1 MKFSF
6 TGKLRLI
13 IMVLF
18 LISMVQGII
27 VLHLV
32 ITGQD
37 MHQVRLD
44 IQNTIYIT
52 LFMQFLVTIILV
64 FYIPVFLHKAFMD
77 IHVILKDIAQGM
89 YSMEIDLPTYESMVD
104 KEIFAVIKSISHTL
118 RSVKNFD
125 KLKKDK
131 IVEHHNRII
140 SILNLAENGFIIV
153 DVEGN
158 IVYINDKLTDI
169 FPNLSEGVNITET
182 NFTPEI
188 ENSIKKFILPIL
200 KSKSSIDNQQY
211 FMPTLKRHIGLTC
224 GIVRDS
230 YGGVKGTVVAVTNL
244 EAKKKVEKKDNED

>member
-1 MKFSF
+1 MKLSF

-64 FYIPVFLHKAFMD
+64 FYIPVFLHKAFGD

-89 YSMEIDLPTYESMVD
+89 YSLEIDLPTYENMVD
-104 KEIFAVIKSISHTL
+104 KEIFAVIKSISDTL

-140 SILNLAENGFIIV
+140 SILNLAENGFLIL

-158 IVYINDKLTDI
+158 IVYINDKVTDI
-169 FPNLSEGVNITET
+169 FPNLNEGVNITET
-182 NFTPEI
+182 NFAPEI

-200 KSKSSIDNQQY
+200 KNRSSVDNQQY
-211 FMPTLKRHIGLTC
+211 FMPTLKRHIGLNC

-230 YGGVKGTVVAVTNL
+230 YGGVKGTVIAVTNL
-244 EAKKKVEKKDNED
+244 ETKKKVEKKDNED

>member
-1 MKFSF
+1 MKLSF

-18 LISMVQGII
+18 LISMLQGII

-37 MHQVRLD
+37 MLQVRLD

-64 FYIPVFLHKAFMD
+64 FYIPVFLHKAFGD

-89 YSMEIDLPTYESMVD
+89 YSLEIDLPTYERKVD
-104 KEIFAVIKSISHTL
+104 KEIFAVVKSITETL

-140 SILNLAENGFIIV
+140 SILNLAENGFIIL

-158 IVYINDKLTDI
+158 IVYINDKVTNI
-169 FPNLSEGVNITET
+169 FPNLNEGINITET
-182 NFTPEI
+182 NFAPEI

-200 KSKSSIDNQQY
+200 KNRSSVDNQQY
-211 FMPTLKRHIGLTC
+211 FMPTLKRHIGLGC

-230 YGGVKGTVVAVTNL
+230 YGGVKGTVVAITNL
-244 EAKKKVEKKDNED
+244 ETKKKVEKKDNED

>member
-1 MKFSF
+1 MKLSF

-18 LISMVQGII
+18 LISMMQGII

-89 YSMEIDLPTYESMVD
+89 YSLEIDLPTYENMVD
-104 KEIFAVIKSISHTL
+104 KEIFAVIKSISDTL
-118 RSVKNFD
+118 RSVKKFD

-140 SILNLAENGFIIV
+140 SILNLAENGFIIL

-158 IVYINDKLTDI
+158 IVYINDKVTNI
-169 FPNLSEGVNITET
+169 FPNLNEGVNVTET
-182 NFTPEI
+182 NFAPEI

-200 KSKSSIDNQQY
+200 KNKSSVDNQQY
-211 FMPTLKRHIGLTC
+211 FIPTLKRHIGLGC

-230 YGGVKGTVVAVTNL
+230 YGGVKGTVVAITNL
-244 EAKKKVEKKDNED
+244 EVKKKVEKKDNED